1 MVRSHPLAE
10 PPDGVVPAI
19 GVDAD
24 AYRRVIGRFATGIAV
39 VTTRA
44 DGVDHAMTV
53 NSLTSVSLDPVL
65 VLFCAEKV
73 ARFHDAVLATGRWA
87 VSILPEGAEA
97 TSRWFARRGRP
108 LDDQLAGTPFTRGE
122 VTGAA
127 VLTGAIGVLECR
139 TRAVYDGGDH
149 TIVLG
154 DVLTAAGTDGPAR
167 PLLHYGGTY
176 RSLAE
181 KEDRS

>member
-1 MVRSHPLAE
+1 MP
-10 PPDGVVPAI
+10 VV
-19 GVDAD
+19 GVDPAV
-24 AYRRVIGRFATGIAV
+24 YRRVVGHFATGISV

-73 ARFHDAVLATGRWA
+73 ARFHDAVLSTGRWA
-87 VSILPEGAEA
+87 VSILGAGAET
-97 TSRWFARRGRP
+97 TSRWFASRGRP
-108 LDDQLAGTPFTRGE
+108 LSDQLAATPFDRGE
-122 VTGAA
+122 ITGAP
-127 VLTGAIGVLECR
+127 VLRDAIGVLECR

-154 DVLTAAGTDGPAR
+154 DVLGASGTEAPAR
-167 PLLHYGGTY
+167 PLIHYRGAY
-176 RSLAE
+176 RSLAPE
-181 KEDRS
+181 GE

>member
-10 PPDGVVPAI
+10 PPDGTVPAV
-19 GVDAD
+19 GVDPD

-44 DGVDHAMTV
+44 DGIDHAMTV

-73 ARFHDAVLATGRWA
+73 ARFHGAVLTTGRWA
-87 VSILPEGAEA
+87 VSILGEGAET
-97 TSRWFARRGRP
+97 TSRWFASRGRR
-108 LDDQLAGTPFTRGE
+108 LDDQLAATPFTRGE
-122 VTGAA
+122 ITGAA
-127 VLTGAIGVLECR
+127 VLSDAIGVLECR

-154 DVLTAAGTDGPAR
+154 DVLSAVGGDGPVR

-176 RSLAE
+176 RSLAPD
-181 KEDRS
+181 KE

>member
-10 PPDGVVPAI
+10 PPDGTVPAI
-19 GVDAD
+19 GVDPHE
-24 AYRRVIGRFATGIAV
+24 YRRVVGRFATGIAV

-73 ARFHDAVLATGRWA
+73 ARFHDAVLSTGRWA
-87 VSILPEGAEA
+87 VSILGEGAET
-97 TSRWFARRGRP
+97 TSRWFASRGRP
-108 LDDQLAGTPFTRGE
+108 LDDQLAATPFTRGE
-122 VTGAA
+122 ITGAP
-127 VLTGAIGVLECR
+127 VLADAIGTLECR

-154 DVLTAAGTDGPAR
+154 DVLSATGADGPAR

-176 RSLAE
+176 RSLAPE
-181 KEDRS
+181 EERS